1 MKGLIA
7 VMLALALLPVTAQ
20 SAPARSAMLGEAV
33 ALTEWRKAENR
44 RACAPLAFATT
55 RSGGGQPRHAYFGG
69 GWGVAF
75 DRAELRSAFGVAGAG
90 LLPGDGDGID
100 SQRRELVRAWPY
112 VRVLPRLQRQALAG
126 YGIEGAKPL
135 TAADGDG
142 RGLNLLAYVRVPGQR
157 CLYNVWS
164 KLGRT
169 HLELL
174 LDSMRVVEVRR

>member
-1 MKGLIA
+1 MKRLIT
-7 VMLALALLPVTAQ
+7 VTLALTLLPVAAQ
-20 SAPARSAMLGEAV
+20 AALARPAMLGEGVVLA
-33 ALTEWRKAENR
+33 EWRKAENR

-90 LLPGDGDGID
+90 LLSGDNDGID
-100 SQRRELVRAWPY
+100 SQRRELARDWPY
-112 VRVLPRLQRQALAG
+112 VRVLPRLHRQALAG

-142 RGLNLLAYVRVPGQR
+142 RGLSLLAYVRVPGQR

-164 KLGRT
+164 KLGRA

-174 LDSMRVVEVRR
+174 LDSLRVVEVRR